1 MKTRFINIAL
11 LSISIIVSLLLA
23 EGILRIVSGNEYY
36 IWLPNLKYV
45 FYPDSKIFPG
55 IQDTSYLE
63 INSLGLRANTNEI
76 DNATNILVL
85 GGSAAE
91 CLYLDQKETWPA
103 LIEKY
108 LNENSSKK
116 TNVFNGG
123 RSGLTSQHH
132 LIQIQKLLER
142 NEWIDLIIVMEG
154 LNDLQYA
161 ISFEND
167 YKPKD
172 LQSVYEEAFWLSP
185 YKEITPFYRN
195 TYLFK
200 YLSKVKKALFAPK
213 LAQDPEGKI
222 YLKWRANRVNAVEI
236 VDKKPNLDSS
246 LSQYEIANQKMIDI
260 VKLKNKKI
268 IFVAQPMAWDNAMN
282 TELSKLCWYGWIGK
296 SQHENTGRYYSFAV
310 LREMLNEYDN
320 LLRES
325 CEENKVGFI
334 ELNNKLEKD
343 ITTYYDDCH
352 FNENGARKVAQII
365 SSYLKA
371 NHDLYF
377 K

>member
-1 MKTRFINIAL
+1 M
-11 LSISIIVSLLLA
+11 A
-23 EGILRIVSGNEYY
+23 EGILRILTGHEFY

-45 FYPDSKIFPG
+45 FYPDPQIFHG
-55 IQDTSYLE
+55 IHGTSYLE
-63 INSLGLRANTNEI
+63 INSLGLRANTNEV
-76 DNATNILVL
+76 DNAINILVL

-108 LNENSSKK
+108 LNESSNKK
-116 TNVFNGG
+116 INVFNGG

-142 NEWIDLIIVMEG
+142 NEWIDLILVMEG

-161 ISFEND
+161 ISFESD
-167 YKPKD
+167 FQKKD
-172 LQSVYEEAFWLSP
+172 LQSLYEEAFWLSP

-200 YLSKVKKALFAPK
+200 YISKVKKALFSPK

-236 VDKKPNLDSS
+236 VVKKPNLDSS
-246 LSQYEIANQKMIDI
+246 LYQYEIANQKMIEI
-260 VKLKNKKI
+260 VKSKNKKI
-268 IFVAQPMAWDNAMN
+268 LFVAQPMAWDSVMN
-282 TELSKLCWYGWIGK
+282 SELGKLCWYGWIGK
-296 SQHENTGRYYSFAV
+296 SQYENTGRYYSFAT
-310 LREMLNEYDN
+310 LRQMLNEYDN
-320 LLRES
+320 LLRET
-325 CEENKVGFI
+325 CEKNNVGFI
-334 ELNNKLEKD
+334 ELNNQLEKD
-343 ITTYYDDCH
+343 TTTYYDDCH
-352 FNENGARKVAQII
+352 FNESGARKVAQII
-365 SSYLKA
+365 SSYLKS

-377 K
+377 N